1 MFKSSCQIFAI
12 TTALWLCGCG
22 GSSTTPTPSQASLV
36 FTATPNPV
44 PSSGLGTSCVG
55 TLAKTWVWIWNI
67 RNTGNATFTVASFQN
82 TYQVPGAAPIVI
94 QGTPNDFIVLYGTS
108 VIAPNASV
116 QATVCVG
123 LTNPPATTVTHT
135 SVLVGQSG
143 ESFTTPTVQLLP

>member
-1 MFKSSCQIFAI
+1 MFKSSGHVFAI
-12 TTALWLCGCG
+12 TCTLCLCACG
-22 GSSTTPTPSQASLV
+22 GSSTAPTPNRASLV

-94 QGTPNDFIVLYGTS
+94 QGTANDFIALYGTS
-108 VIAPNASV
+108 VIAPNASA
-116 QATVCVG
+116 QATVCIG
-123 LTNPPATTVTHT
+123 LTNPPAATVTHT

-143 ESFTTPTVQLLP
+143 DSFNTPTVQLLP